1 MAIIILL
8 VICSLLVSAGF
19 LVAFLWA
26 SRSGQFDD
34 TSTPA
39 VRMLFDD
46 IPAKESS
53 LGMTNVIAGPRK
65 THEI

>member
-1 MAIIILL
+1 MAVIILL
-8 VICSLLVSAGF
+8 VICSLLVSSGF
-19 LVAFLWA
+19 LIAFLWA

-39 VRMLFDD
+39 VRMLFEET
-46 IPAKESS
+46 PVQKCSH
-53 LGMTNVIAGPRK
+53 GMTNVIASASQ